1 MTRDEG
7 RVQAVRRDRPFFT
20 LVGLIY
26 GTVTHWN
33 EPVGPFGLL
42 LCAGVAAL
50 IGFYLWETGRKLDP
64 RPEDDPSALI
74 SAAEGEYGFF
84 SPHSWWPL
92 ALAASGAVIF
102 LGLAV
107 GWWLVIIGMFLSA
120 FGVIGWTFEYFRGEH
135 SV

>member
-1 MTRDEG
+1 MKAEFKLFVVIG
-7 RVQAVRRDRPFFT
+7 VFFT
-20 LVGLIY
+20 VIGIIY
-26 GTVTHWN
+26 GVVTDWT

-42 LCAGVAAL
+42 LSAGLSAL

-84 SPHSWWPL
+84 SPHSWWPMP
-92 ALAASGAVIF
+92 LAAAAGVVF

-107 GWWLVIIGMFLSA
+107 GWWLFIIGIALSTLA
-120 FGVIGWTFEYFRGEH
+120 LIGWTYEYFRGEQA
-135 SV
+135 V

>member
-1 MTRDEG
+1 MKVEFRLFAAIGT
-7 RVQAVRRDRPFFT
+7 FFT
-20 LVGLIY
+20 VVGLIY
-26 GTVTHWN
+26 GLVTDWK

-64 RPEDDPSALI
+64 RPEDDPLALI
-74 SAAEGEYGFF
+74 SEAEGEYGFF

-92 ALAASGAVIF
+92 AVAASGAVVF

-107 GWWLVIIGMFLSA
+107 GWWLVIIGMCLSILA
-120 FGVIGWTFEYFRGEH
+120 VIGWTYEYFRGEYA
-135 SV
+135 V

>member
-1 MTRDEG
+1 MKAEFKLFVVIG
-7 RVQAVRRDRPFFT
+7 VFFT
-20 LVGLIY
+20 VVGVIY
-26 GTVTHWN
+26 GVVTDWN

-42 LCAGVAAL
+42 LCAGLSAL

-84 SPHSWWPL
+84 SPHSWWPMP
-92 ALAASGAVIF
+92 LAASAGVVF

-107 GWWLVIIGMFLSA
+107 GWWLFIIGIALSTLA
-120 FGVIGWTFEYFRGEH
+120 LIGWTYEYFRGEQA
-135 SV
+135 V

>member
-1 MTRDEG
+1 MKVEFRLFVVLG
-7 RVQAVRRDRPFFT
+7 VFFT
-20 LVGLIY
+20 VAGLIY
-26 GTVTHWN
+26 GTFTHWS
-33 EPVGPFGLL
+33 EPVGPFGLF
-42 LCAGVAAL
+42 LCTGVSAL

-92 ALAASGAVIF
+92 AVAASGAVVF

-107 GWWLVIIGMFLSA
+107 GWWLAIIGMFLA
-120 FGVIGWTFEYFRGEH
+120 AIAVVGWTFEYFRGEQA
-135 SV
+135 V

>member
-1 MTRDEG
+1 MKVEFKLF
-7 RVQAVRRDRPFFT
+7 AVIGVFFA
-20 LVGLIY
+20 VMGVIY
-26 GTVTHWN
+26 GVVTDWK

-42 LCAGVAAL
+42 LCAGVSAL

-64 RPEDDPSALI
+64 RPEDDPMAPI

-92 ALAASGAVIF
+92 AVGASAAVVF

-107 GWWLVIIGMFLSA
+107 GWWLVIMGAFLA
-120 FGVIGWTFEYFRGEH
+120 ALATIGWTYEYFRGQH
-135 SV
+135 AV